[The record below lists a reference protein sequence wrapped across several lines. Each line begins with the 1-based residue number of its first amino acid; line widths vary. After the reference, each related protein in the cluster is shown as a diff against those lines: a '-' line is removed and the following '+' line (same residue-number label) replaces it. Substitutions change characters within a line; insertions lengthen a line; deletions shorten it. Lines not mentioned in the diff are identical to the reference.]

1 MAGVQTSKKQTKKVT
16 RKKKATKRVA
26 TTKKKTTKKLAS
38 KTKIQSK
45 AKTKRKVVRIEVET
59 EAIPEV
65 KPKEKQKS
73 NVVSHRSGIE
83 DILFKLPLV
92 EDPLIGTPKQVQT
105 ELDKM
110 AKKIQRDPSSV
121 ASEQIF
127 NRIHLYMHGYLISV
141 VLKQFPYIKGLQTVD
156 IYQETLIAL
165 RFKAIPHFKTG
176 KGMSFLNFAKMCIRR
191 HLITLLNT
199 SKNRQKD
206 QSINRA
212 VSLDSSPVSDGS
224 EGEDGTY
231 TFSNL
236 IPDGSAPANK
246 VIEGEEACRITKT
259 SLKVGLSEFEQL
271 VIDEYLSGYTYREIA
286 QNIYDTKRPS
296 QNQTKSIDNALLRI
310 RNKAATLIEHGKS
323 EDIPLFF

>member
-1 MAGVQTSKKQTKKVT
+1 MAEVYTSKKVKKGT
-16 RKKKATKRVA
+16 KKKAT
-26 TTKKKTTKKLAS
+26 TTKKQATKKKVTKKAVK
-38 KTKIQSK
+38 KTAKPSPKK
-45 AKTKRKVVRIEVET
+45 AEAKLKDTKGAE
-59 EAIPEV
+59 
-65 KPKEKQKS
+65 S
-73 NVVSHRSGIE
+73 NVISHKGGIE
-83 DILFKLPLV
+83 DILFKLPMV
-92 EDPLIGTPKQVQT
+92 EDPLIGTPKQVQI

-110 AKKIQRDPSSV
+110 AKRMQMLDEKAKRKNLTSSP
-121 ASEQIF
+121 ETELIF

-165 RFKAIPHFKTG
+165 RFKALPGFRTG

-212 VSLDSSPVSDGS
+212 VSLDSSPMSDGDHD
-224 EGEDGTY
+224 DGSY

-236 IPDGSAPANK
+236 ISDGSTPANK
-246 VIEGEEACRITKT
+246 AIEGEEAYKITKD
-259 SLKVGLSEFEQL
+259 SLKHGLSEFEQM
-271 VIDEYLSGYTYREIA
+271 VIDEYLAGYTYREIA
-286 QNIYDTKRPS
+286 QNIYRTKRPS

-310 RNKAATLIEHGKS
+310 RNKAATLIAHGRS